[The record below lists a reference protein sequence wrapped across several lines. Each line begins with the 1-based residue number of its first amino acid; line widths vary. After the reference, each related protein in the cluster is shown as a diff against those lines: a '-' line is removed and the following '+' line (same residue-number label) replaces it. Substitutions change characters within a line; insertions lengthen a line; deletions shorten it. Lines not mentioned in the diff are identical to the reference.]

1 MVGGAQQVL
10 TSPQVGQRTLATTE
24 MIQGLAGSAA
34 VGKWVIK
41 LLSNHLTFFFLTEQL
56 ITNIVINIILN

>member
-10 TSPQVGQRTLATTE
+10 TSPQVGQRTLATAE

-41 LLSNHLTFFFLTEQL
+41 LLSDHLTFFLIEQL
-56 ITNIVINIILN
+56 ITNIVININFN